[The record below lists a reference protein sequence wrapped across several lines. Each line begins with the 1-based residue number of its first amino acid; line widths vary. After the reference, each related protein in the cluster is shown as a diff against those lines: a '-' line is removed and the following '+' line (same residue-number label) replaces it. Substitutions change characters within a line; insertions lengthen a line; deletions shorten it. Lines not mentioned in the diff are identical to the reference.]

1 MSNPPRSHVQHPM
14 SQRLPPRR
22 SFRCSK
28 YSKWPK
34 RHTPNRPHP
43 ASSGDSAPRTTL
55 QISDPSEAASP
66 ATKRHGK
73 NWNTDTGSGHGNSS
87 ISIHFYVLSICR
99 WCWPNISK
107 YVYIYIYIYV
117 YIYININIYIYV
129 CVISQSSLHLND
141 HFPLPCFK
149 LEAAIV
155 GVLYYTPILHTST
168 LQHLEELSQG
178 PNNSP
183 LISSKIQ
190 IFKVQHHLSTLIL
203 FISPLLK
210 TTSNAYHSLPFTA
223 EKHPG
228 CHCYSRATLS

>member
-1 MSNPPRSHVQHPM
+1 M
-14 SQRLPPRR
+14 LA
-22 SFRCSK
+22 K
-28 YSKWPK
+28 YI
-34 RHTPNRPHP
+34 
-43 ASSGDSAPRTTL
+43 
-55 QISDPSEAASP
+55 QICIP
-66 ATKRHGK
+66 
-73 NWNTDTGSGHGNSS
+73 
-87 ISIHFYVLSICR
+87 
-99 WCWPNISK
+99 
-107 YVYIYIYIYV
+107 IYICV
-117 YIYININIYIYV
+117 YIYININICV
-129 CVISQSSLHLND
+129 CVSSQSSLHLND

-149 LEAAIV
+149 LEAIV

-190 IFKVQHHLSTLIL
+190 IFKVQHHLSTLIF

-210 TTSNAYHSLPFTA
+210 TTFNAYHSLPFTA